1 MSSKKTTYP
10 ALLLILTSFF
20 FSCSSHR
27 NSTRDLRELADKS
40 MPSCPSMR
48 QVHALA
54 LEDALEAP
62 FSPQP
67 QRFHFCEDSHS
78 DLIKEYLSHYRQEM
92 LKHCEKEMA
101 REAARSDVRG
111 ASEKEIGM
119 ARFRYCAEEQ
129 RPFIL
134 SVYVDEYEETKTF
147 MAKNEQ
153 ENMRKLLLS
162 QRSFSFQ
169 QKRFESVCELK
180 GRTAQGALF
189 PLESNLEPE
198 QMGMALFEFYGKNGD
213 FLEAKNQDFTFSG
226 EESGEHL
233 EFTPIPEKTDY
244 CALTVGKPRASL

>member
-1 MSSKKTTYP
+1 MRNKKAAYP
-10 ALLLILTSFF
+10 ALLLILTSLF

-27 NSTRDLRELADKS
+27 NSARDLRELADKT
-40 MPSCPSMR
+40 MPSCPSQR

-67 QRFHFCEDSHS
+67 QRFHFCEDSQS

-92 LKHCEKEMA
+92 LKHCGKEVA
-101 REAARSDVRG
+101 REAARSDVGG
-111 ASEKEIGM
+111 ASEKGIGM

-134 SVYVDEYEETKTF
+134 SAYVDEYEKNKTF
-147 MAKNEQ
+147 AAKDEQ

-162 QRSFSFQ
+162 QRSFNFQ
-169 QKRFESVCELK
+169 QKPFDSVCELNGK
-180 GRTAQGALF
+180 TAQGALF

-198 QMGMALFEFYGKNGD
+198 QRGIALFEFYGKSGD
-213 FLEAKNQDFTFSG
+213 FLGAKNQDITFSG
-226 EESGEHL
+226 EESGERL
-233 EFTPIPEKTDY
+233 EFTPIPEKTYY
-244 CALTVGKPRASL
+244 CALTIGKPSAAL